1 MTTISEAQNVRE
13 AVEPSRLAIVKPS
26 RAAAAEPP
34 TNHEEAGRGLRDGSW
49 RSLRDG
55 SAARQ
60 VTRGRR
66 RHWWRELIYDEW
78 FWATQAWERQAEAVA
93 LGYATELAEYA
104 KEHPRPQLKT
114 YMIELSPRRAAECAE
129 IAA

>member
-1 MTTISEAQNVRE
+1 MSAAPTVPSSHAG
-13 AVEPSRLAIVKPS
+13 AEPSRLAIVKPS
-26 RAAAAEPP
+26 RAAAAQVSSH
-34 TNHEEAGRGLRDGSW
+34 TDGSW
-49 RSLRDG
+49 RSQRD
-55 SAARQ
+55 SFTASQ
-60 VTRGRR
+60 VAGGR
-66 RHWWRELIYDEW
+66 RHWWRELICDEW

-114 YMIELSPRRAAECAE
+114 YMIELSPRRAAERAE